1 MRTFVATRV
10 AMMAMMI
17 SAVGVVLHGCASA
30 PPETD
35 DAAARAAA
43 MMKSSFKAHGQATL
57 ARLDQDET
65 QRLCSEY
72 AGRPL
77 PAPIVERIQKAN
89 LATIRYPGDNNL
101 VGDWK
106 AGEKIAQSGQGFQYS
121 DDPKGPAGANCYACH
136 QLSPKELSY
145 GTIGPSLYHFGKLRG
160 YTDETRRY
168 AWQKIYNAEAFAA
181 CSSMPRFG
189 YHGILTEQQIRDVV
203 ALLVDPASPVN
214 Q

>member
-1 MRTFVATRV
+1 MRAILAMRMTSVAIIV
-10 AMMAMMI
+10 G
-17 SAVGVVLHGCASA
+17 AVGVALHGCASA
-30 PPETD
+30 PSETD
-35 DAAARAAA
+35 DTAARAAA

-72 AGRPL
+72 AGRAL
-77 PAPIVERIQKAN
+77 PAPIAERIQKAN
-89 LATIRYPGDNNL
+89 LATIRYPADGNL

-121 DDPKGPAGANCYACH
+121 DDPKAAAGANCYACH

-145 GTIGPSLYHFGKLRG
+145 GTIGPSLYRFGKLRG

-168 AWQKIYNAEAFAA
+168 AWQKVYNAEAFAA
-181 CSSMPRFG
+181 CSNMPRFG

>member
-1 MRTFVATRV
+1 MRTILALRTVSVAIV
-10 AMMAMMI
+10 AG
-17 SAVGVVLHGCASA
+17 AVGVALHGCASA
-30 PPETD
+30 PSSSD
-35 DAAARAAA
+35 DTTVRAAA

-65 QRLCSEY
+65 QRLCSKY
-72 AGRPL
+72 AGRAL
-77 PAPIVERIQKAN
+77 PAPIAAQIQKAN
-89 LATIRYPGDNNL
+89 LATIRYPADGNL

-121 DDPKGPAGANCYACH
+121 DDPKTAAGANCYACH

-145 GTIGPSLYHFGKLRG
+145 GTIGPSLYRFGKVRG

-168 AWQKIYNAEAFAA
+168 AWQKVYNAEAFSA

>member
-1 MRTFVATRV
+1 MRTRFVGRCIAG
-10 AMMAMMI
+10 I
-17 SAVGVVLHGCASA
+17 AVVGIAASIVYGCASA
-30 PPETD
+30 PAENDVSDRAET
-35 DAAARAAA
+35 

-57 ARLDQDET
+57 ARLDQDDT
-65 QRLCSEY
+65 QRVCSEY
-72 AGRPL
+72 AGRTL
-77 PAPIVERIQKAN
+77 PPTVAKRIEKTN
-89 LATIRYPGDNNL
+89 LETIRYPADGNL

-106 AGEKIAQSGQGFQYS
+106 SGEKIAQSGQGFQYS
-121 DDPKGPAGANCYACH
+121 DDPKKPAGANCYACH

-145 GTIGPSLYHFGKLRG
+145 GTIGPSLYRFGKTRG

-181 CSSMPRFG
+181 CSNMPRFG
-189 YHGILTEQQIRDVV
+189 YHHILNEQQIRDVV